1 MFLAA
6 LLLSTG
12 PLLAP
17 TALDKPAQDK
27 TEKVDP
33 KRVDVA
39 VDELTAA
46 FKEGKTPGDRVAAI
60 QKNRE
65 IVEARVVAAIEKGL
79 KDKSVEV
86 QAATVDALGRMP
98 HPDALEALHKFYK
111 SDKQRLK
118 DDEKLLPLLF
128 KSIGRHGSEKSV
140 EILSG
145 DPFLQRT
152 FPALQARVMS
162 LGNIR
167 SKKSVEAILDM
178 MNKAGLIEVNDYQ
191 LLFRQALL
199 RLTGT
204 DRGPDASMWQTWW
217 QDNKTKFEVRK
228 EVPKLPELAEKLWN
242 EYWEITPKA
251 DAPKSK
257 EADPPKG

>member
-1 MFLAA
+1 MLLAA

-12 PLLAP
+12 PVLAP
-17 TALDKPAQDK
+17 TALDKPAQDQ
-27 TEKVDP
+27 TH
-33 KRVDVA
+33 RVDTKRIEAA

-46 FKEGKTPGDRVAAI
+46 FKEGKTPEERVAAI
-60 QKNRE
+60 KKNRE
-65 IVEARVVAAIEKGL
+65 VIEAKVVSAIEKGL
-79 KDKSVEV
+79 KDKSPEV

-98 HPDALEALHKFYK
+98 HPDALEALHKFFK

-145 DPFLQRT
+145 DPFLQRS
-152 FPALQARVMS
+152 FPAIQARVMS

-178 MNKAGLIEVNDYQ
+178 MNKAGVVEVNDYQ

-204 DRGPDASMWQTWW
+204 DRGPDSALWQKWW
-217 QDNKTKFEVRK
+217 QDNKTKFEVQK
-228 EVPKLPELAEKLWN
+228 EVPKVPELAEKLWN
-242 EYWEITPKA
+242 EYWEITP
-251 DAPKSK
+251 
-257 EADPPKG
+257 